1 MHDAYIVT
9 VMDETGA
16 FETDLEI
23 PSRIPSG
30 KWKDKVMA
38 ILKMLDCNLFNGWS
52 GCAVTFE
59 GRALRD
65 DETLAQ
71 AGAFE
76 GSRLVV
82 VRG

>member
-23 PSRIPSG
+23 PSRIPLG
-30 KWKDKVMA
+30 NWKDKVMA
-38 ILKMLDCNLFNGWS
+38 ILKMLDGNVFHGWG
-52 GCAVTFE
+52 GCVVIFK
-59 GRALRD
+59 GRPLSD

-82 VRG
+82 ARG

>member
-9 VMDETGA
+9 VTDETGA

-23 PSRIPSG
+23 PSRIPLG
-30 KWKDKVMA
+30 NWKDKVMA
-38 ILKMLDCNLFNGWS
+38 ILKVLDGNLFQGWG
-52 GCAVTFE
+52 GCAMAFE
-59 GRALRD
+59 GRPLRD

-71 AGAFE
+71 AGVFE

-82 VRG
+82 TRG

>member
-1 MHDAYIVT
+1 MYDAYIVT
-9 VMDETGA
+9 VTDETGA

-23 PSRIPSG
+23 PSRIPLG
-30 KWKDKVMA
+30 KLKDKLMP
-38 ILKMLDCNLFNGWS
+38 ILKMLDGNPFQGWS
-52 GCAVTFE
+52 GCMVIFE
-59 GRALRD
+59 GRPLRD
-65 DETLAQ
+65 NETLAQ